1 MKRMLTACLSAGLLV
16 SMVAMAL
23 AAAQNYAGTWA
34 LDKSKSGELPRM
46 WQNADSIQM
55 DVTQNDK
62 TLGVTVK
69 GGRGDETLN
78 YNLDG
83 TPSTVDMG
91 GRMPGK
97 ATLAAKVN
105 ADGSVELKTQREVN
119 FQNNP
124 VTLKTTEVWQLA
136 DGGKTLKV
144 KRTSESPRGTQES
157 NLVFAKR

>member
-1 MKRMLTACLSAGLLV
+1 MKRMLMACLCGGLLV
-16 SMVAMAL
+16 SMAVAAL
-23 AAAQNYAGTWA
+23 AAAQSYAGTWV

-69 GGRGDETLN
+69 GGRGDETLT

-97 ATLAAKVN
+97 ATLTVKVN
-105 ADGSVELKTQREVN
+105 ADGSVELKTQREGN
-119 FQNNP
+119 IQGNP
-124 VTLKTTEVWQLA
+124 VTFKSTEVWQLA

-157 NLVFAKR
+157 NLVFTKK